1 MNISLS
7 SIRNFCIIAHIDH
20 GKSTLADRM
29 LQLTHS
35 VDIRVFRDQM
45 LDSMDLERERGITI
59 KSHPVTMRYHGP
71 DKRLYEFNLLDT
83 PGHVDFTYEVS
94 RSMAACEGALL
105 VVDATQ
111 GVQAQTVANVLLALE
126 SNLVIIPVLNKIDM
140 PTADVEKTSR
150 QIEDVIGISMSESA
164 SVSAKTGCGV
174 PELMDMI
181 VSLIP
186 PPACKT
192 GEDITRALIFDSV
205 YDSYKGVIPYVR
217 VVDGEFKA
225 GDRIRFMGTG
235 CHSEVKEVGV
245 FLPTLTPLAK
255 LKPGQVGYVICTIK
269 DPDNIKVG
277 DTITALDHPSR
288 EPLPGFKPIQP
299 MVFSG
304 LYPADAANYEKLHAS
319 LERLRLND
327 SAFTCQIESSTAL
340 GFGFRCGF
348 LGLLHMEIVQ
358 ERLRREYDVDI
369 ISTHPSVVFRV
380 HLKNGE
386 VVSID
391 NPAHFP
397 DSTRIDFTEEPML
410 NALIM
415 CPNEYIS
422 EVMKLV
428 MDRRGKVEKTESLDS
443 SRVMLTCG
451 LPLNEILVDFHDH
464 LKSVTRGYSS
474 MDYEHRGYAASDIV
488 KLDILLNGEL
498 VDAFSCLIHSDRA
511 EYKGRQMCKSL
522 KEIIH
527 PHLFAIPVQAVIG
540 KKVLARETIRALRKD
555 VTAKCYGGDI
565 TRKRKLLERQKEGK
579 KKMKEFGSVRVPPEA
594 FMSVLRSRS

>member
-1 MNISLS
+1 MDLPLS

-35 VDIRVFRDQM
+35 VDDRVFRDQM

-59 KSHPVTMRYHGP
+59 KSHPVTMRYQGP
-71 DKRLYEFNLLDT
+71 DARRYEFNLLDT
-83 PGHVDFTYEVS
+83 PGHVDFAYEVS

-111 GVQAQTVANVLLALE
+111 GVQAQTVANVLLALD

-140 PTADVEKTSR
+140 PTADVEKTAK
-150 QIEDVIGISMSESA
+150 QIEDVIGISMSDSVF
-164 SVSAKTGCGV
+164 VSAKTGQGV
-174 PELMDMI
+174 PELMEKI
-181 VSLIP
+181 VSLVP
-186 PPACKT
+186 PPEGRT
-192 GEDITRALIFDSV
+192 GDDVTRALIFDSV
-205 YDSYKGVIPYVR
+205 YDSYKGVIPYIR
-217 VVDGEFKA
+217 VVDGQFKA
-225 GDRIRFMGTG
+225 GDKIRFMGTG
-235 CHSEVKEVGV
+235 CASEVKEVGV
-245 FLPTLTPLAK
+245 FLPGLTPLPT
-255 LKPGQVGYVICTIK
+255 LKTGRVGYIVCTIK

-277 DTITALDHPSR
+277 DTITALDR
-288 EPLPGFKPIQP
+288 QATEPLPGFKPIQP

-304 LYPADAANYEKLHAS
+304 LYPADAANYEKLHSS
-319 LERLRLND
+319 LERLKLND
-327 SAFTCQIESSTAL
+327 SAFTYQVESSTAL

-358 ERLRREYDVDI
+358 ERLRREFDVDI
-369 ISTHPSVVFRV
+369 ISTHPSVIFKV
-380 HLKNGE
+380 HLNNGE
-386 VVSID
+386 VMNLD

-397 DSTRIDFTEEPML
+397 DPTMIDFIEEPMIS
-410 NALIM
+410 ALIM

-428 MDRRGKVEKTESLDS
+428 MDRRGEVEKTESLDS
-443 SRVMLTCG
+443 TRVMLSCC

-474 MDYEHRGYAASDIV
+474 MDYEHRGYNASDIV
-488 KLDILLNGEL
+488 KLDILLNGEP
-498 VDAFSCLIHSDRA
+498 VDAFSCLIHRDRA
-511 EYKGRQMCKSL
+511 EYKGRVMCKAL

-527 PHLFAIPVQAVIG
+527 PHLFAIPVQAAIG

-579 KKMKEFGSVRVPPEA
+579 KKMREFGSVRVPPEA
-594 FMSVLRSRS
+594 FISVLRTRS